1 MGRSGN
7 PGRGGGLGSGRGGRG
22 KGGWNKKKNSNSDKK
37 ETTNKK
43 YLFTLL
49 QSTVDVRV
57 SAYETTLK
65 KMYQQLM
72 KDIKTYPED
81 VIDSLKSEKKKDVK
95 NHEKMKT
102 AKPADKSEEAKEEA
116 RLQNEAYKLD
126 FVNREQD
133 ARMRERTLDSNLRV
147 AYNIIFSNFC
157 DKELQ
162 SRLEHKENFNK
173 DIENDP
179 FNLLAAIKEMMHT
192 TSHEKLIYPFE
203 TLWTSLA
210 ALFKLKQEKEEK
222 LSDYYDKMKAFS
234 VQVKKYLPDE
244 VLHQFVE
251 GLDMYQKEKSDL
263 DKQKE
268 MKKGA
273 WNQMIALG
281 FLYNSDCERYGKLLK
296 DYQTD
301 FADSKDIF
309 PKDLVNMRERMSI
322 ACNEDKFL
330 KKKNKDKDN
339 KDKGKD
345 TNSNENVTY
354 ASSFAQVVQGKKVCW
369 VCGGDHLANVCPHR
383 AP

>member
-7 PGRGGGLGSGRGGRG
+7 PERGGGRGSGRGGRG

-57 SAYETTLK
+57 SAYDTTLK

-81 VIDSLKSEKKKDVK
+81 VIDSLKSDKKKDVK

-126 FVNREQD
+126 FVNQERD

-162 SRLEHKENFNK
+162 SRLEHKENFTK

-222 LSDYYDKMKAFS
+222 LSDYYDKMIAFS

-251 GLDMYQKEKSDL
+251 GLDMYQKEKSYP

-273 WNQMIALG
+273 WN
-281 FLYNSDCERYGKLLK
+281 
-296 DYQTD
+296 
-301 FADSKDIF
+301 
-309 PKDLVNMRERMSI
+309 
-322 ACNEDKFL
+322 
-330 KKKNKDKDN
+330 
-339 KDKGKD
+339 
-345 TNSNENVTY
+345 
-354 ASSFAQVVQGKKVCW
+354 
-369 VCGGDHLANVCPHR
+369 
-383 AP
+383 

>member
-1 MGRSGN
+1 
-7 PGRGGGLGSGRGGRG
+7 
-22 KGGWNKKKNSNSDKK
+22 
-37 ETTNKK
+37 
-43 YLFTLL
+43 
-49 QSTVDVRV
+49 
-57 SAYETTLK
+57 
-65 KMYQQLM
+65 
-72 KDIKTYPED
+72 
-81 VIDSLKSEKKKDVK
+81 
-95 NHEKMKT
+95 
-102 AKPADKSEEAKEEA
+102 
-116 RLQNEAYKLD
+116 
-126 FVNREQD
+126 
-133 ARMRERTLDSNLRV
+133 MRERTLDSNLRV

-173 DIENDP
+173 EIENDP

-251 GLDMYQKEKSDL
+251 GLDMYQKEKSYPDR
-263 DKQKE
+263 QKV

-273 WNQMIALG
+273 WNRLIALG
-281 FLYNSDCERYGKLLK
+281 FLYNSDRERYGKLLK

-301 FADSKDIF
+301 FADRTDNF

-354 ASSFAQVVQGKKVCW
+354 ASSFAQV
-369 VCGGDHLANVCPHR
+369 A
-383 AP
+383 

>member
-7 PGRGGGLGSGRGGRG
+7 PVRGGGRGSGRGGRG

-126 FVNREQD
+126 FVNQEQD

-162 SRLEHKENFNK
+162 SCLEHKENFIK
-173 DIENDP
+173 EIENDP

-234 VQVKKYLPDE
+234 VQVKKYLPDI
-244 VLHQFVE
+244 VLDQFTE
-251 GLDMYQKEKSDL
+251 GLD
-263 DKQKE
+263 
-268 MKKGA
+268 
-273 WNQMIALG
+273 
-281 FLYNSDCERYGKLLK
+281 
-296 DYQTD
+296 
-301 FADSKDIF
+301 
-309 PKDLVNMRERMSI
+309 
-322 ACNEDKFL
+322 
-330 KKKNKDKDN
+330 
-339 KDKGKD
+339 
-345 TNSNENVTY
+345 TY
-354 ASSFAQVVQGKKVCW
+354 
-369 VCGGDHLANVCPHR
+369 
-383 AP
+383 